1 MYEVNSPI
9 DNSNSASNKMFSFT
23 GRISRTDYWFNI
35 LKIFLI
41 AQPFLLVIVP
51 CMNNAPFVGVIV
63 TFLLVALSLT
73 ILCASTSKRFHD
85 LGFSAKVP
93 VVLTALVIICALPT
107 SLLQSWELGLSTI
120 SQNGPAWQ

>member
-1 MYEVNSPI
+1 MYEVNNPI
-9 DNSNSASNKMFSFT
+9 DNSNSASNKIFSFT

-73 ILCASTSKRFHD
+73 ILCIAKPPIRFHFD
-85 LGFSAKVP
+85 
-93 VVLTALVIICALPT
+93 VLEVLCLFQFAYQTFFK
-107 SLLQSWELGLSTI
+107 
-120 SQNGPAWQ
+120 